1 MDSARKVRF
10 TVDEESDAKLKALH
24 ALALRIQTKVP
35 GRDTAQSTDR
45 FPAAMLPG
53 Q

>member
-10 TVDEESDAKLKALH
+10 TIDEEDDAKLKALH
-24 ALALRIQTKVP
+24 ALAR
-35 GRDTAQSTDR
+35 RDTAQSTDR
-45 FPAAMLPG
+45 FPATILPG